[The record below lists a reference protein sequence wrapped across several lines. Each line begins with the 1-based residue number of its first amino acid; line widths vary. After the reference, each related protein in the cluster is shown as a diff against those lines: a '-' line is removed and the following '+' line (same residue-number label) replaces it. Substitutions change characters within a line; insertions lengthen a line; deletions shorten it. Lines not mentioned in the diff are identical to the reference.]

1 MPVFFIEPDTIRSNQ
16 ITITGPLCNHLVAS
30 LRIKTG
36 EKLWFA
42 KPGGPRYQA
51 QVTQAAGDSLRASI
65 ISELPCP
72 AAPGLQITLGI
83 ALVKN
88 EHLEWAIQKATEL
101 GVSRLVPLV
110 TRRSVVRPPV
120 GRTSNRLTRWQ
131 TVAREAAQ
139 QSMRWEI
146 PEVTQ
151 PVPFASWCAQH
162 AHADVRLLLWEN
174 PQAAVLRDQLHGRPR
189 PRSVV
194 LAIGPEGGFE
204 AEEVSTAKQQ
214 GFEVVSLGPRILRTE
229 SAALAA
235 LSILQYEWGD
245 LG

>member
-1 MPVFFIEPDTIRSNQ
+1 MPVFFIEPGSIRDNH
-16 ITITGPLCNHLVAS
+16 IVITGALGRHLVGS
-30 LRIKTG
+30 LRLRTDEMLWLG
-36 EKLWFA
+36 E
-42 KPGGPRYQA
+42 PGGSRYHA
-51 QVTQAAGDSLRASI
+51 RVTQTEGDSLRASI
-65 ISELPCP
+65 ISKLPCP
-72 AAPGLQITLGI
+72 ATPGLQITLGI

-146 PEVTQ
+146 PDVTE
-151 PVPFASWCAQH
+151 PEAFETWCAREKSTC
-162 AHADVRLLLWEN
+162 RLLLWEN
-174 PQAAVLRDQLHGRPR
+174 PQGRLLRDSLRGIPN
-189 PRSVV
+189 PETIAV
-194 LAIGPEGGFE
+194 AIGPEGGFDDQ
-204 AEEVSTAKQQ
+204 EVTRAQHK
-214 GFEVVSLGPRILRTE
+214 GFETVSLGPRILRTE
-229 SAALAA
+229 TAVLATLA
-235 LSILQYEWGD
+235 IIQHEWAD